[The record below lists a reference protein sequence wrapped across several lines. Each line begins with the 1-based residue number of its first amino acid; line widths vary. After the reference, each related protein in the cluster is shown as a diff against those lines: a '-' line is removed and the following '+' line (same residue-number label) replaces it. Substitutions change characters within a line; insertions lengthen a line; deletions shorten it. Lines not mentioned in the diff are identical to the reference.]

1 MAASPPTAPAHDRPY
16 SVEPEE
22 TARLPFRVRLA
33 RDERDLERIV
43 ALRATAYGRH
53 IPAMV
58 TTVDRPEAEDHRP
71 ETLLL
76 MAESRTTGQLLGAAR
91 LIHNGHVPLKLEQAF
106 GVQGLFQ
113 SRFVAEAGR
122 LTVLGIPESRMATLA
137 LVKAMYE
144 ICFHAGIEWAA
155 ITARRPM
162 DRVYLAMQ
170 FDDVLN
176 GRKIPYPPV
185 GHLPHGLYTMPI
197 READIRW
204 RRAACP
210 LYPFMAGTFHPDID
224 VDYGLVQQRFTD
236 TPAHDATAVTGMR
249 LSAPAAVRSIVSA

>member
-1 MAASPPTAPAHDRPY
+1 
-16 SVEPEE
+16 
-22 TARLPFRVRLA
+22 
-33 RDERDLERIV
+33 
-43 ALRATAYGRH
+43 
-53 IPAMV
+53 MV

-176 GRKIPYPPV
+176 GRKS
-185 GHLPHGLYTMPI
+185 PI
-197 READIRW
+197 RPLVT
-204 RRAACP
+204 CP
-210 LYPFMAGTFHPDID
+210 MGSTPCPSGKPISDGVGRPARSILSWPA
-224 VDYGLVQQRFTD
+224 RFTLIS
-236 TPAHDATAVTGMR
+236 TWITAWFSSVLLTR
-249 LSAPAAVRSIVSA
+249 RRTKPPP